1 MIELN
6 SKNTSK
12 IYLYDQEMVEEEFD
26 GTNISIK
33 NTLKVYLHNQEMV
46 EEGFDGTNI
55 SINPSKRGTIGRRG

>member
-1 MIELN
+1 
-6 SKNTSK
+6 
-12 IYLYDQEMVEEEFD
+12 MVEEEFD

-33 NTLKVYLHNQEMV
+33 NTLKVYLHNQEMA